1 MFFKKDRFQDFLK
14 VGGTAG
20 VLGLHLVSSTFVGL
34 AMGYYFGGW
43 LDKTFGWSVK
53 PWTTIIFLLL
63 GIVSGFRMVYQD
75 LQKLQREDERGRE
88 SSQKRESGDDDADD
102 AGA

>member
-1 MFFKKDRFQDFLK
+1 MK

-20 VLGLHLVSSTFVGL
+20 VLGLHMVSSTVVGL
-34 AMGYYFGGW
+34 AMGYFLGDW
-43 LDKTFGWSVK
+43 LDETFGWSIR

-75 LQKLQREDERGRE
+75 VQKLQREEDGFE
-88 SSQKRESGDDDADD
+88 SPQKRESGDDDANGP
-102 AGA
+102 GA